1 MRRIS
6 MLVLGALVLAFG
18 QVPPMNGEDHTVQ
31 QLTKL
36 KKQWSEA
43 EVNRD
48 VAFLDKLYA
57 DDLEIGTSQGDVLS
71 KQQMLERV
79 KDPDH
84 KWDQVDSDHIQV
96 RVYGNVAIMTDQT
109 TVRGV
114 DKGKPFGGLYRFVR
128 VFVKQKGSWR
138 AVLAQAT
145 PLKQ

>member
-6 MLVLGALVLAFG
+6 IVILGALVLALG
-18 QVPPMNGEDHTVQ
+18 QVTRVNAEDAVQ

-48 VAFLDKLYA
+48 VGFLDKLYA

-71 KQQMLERV
+71 KGQMMARV

-96 RVYGNVAIMTDQT
+96 RVYGNVAVMTDQT

-114 DKGKPFGGLYRFVR
+114 DKGKPFGGLYRFIR
-128 VFVKQKGSWR
+128 VFVMQQGRWR
-138 AVLAQAT
+138 VVLAQAT

>member
-6 MLVLGALVLAFG
+6 IMVLGALVLALS
-18 QVPPMNGEDHTVQ
+18 QVPRMNAEDDTVQ
-31 QLTKL
+31 QLAKL
-36 KKQWSEA
+36 KKQWGEA

-57 DDLEIGTSQGDVLS
+57 DDLEIGTSQGDVLT
-71 KQQMLERV
+71 KQQMMERV

-96 RVYGNVAIMTDQT
+96 RVFGNVAIMTDQT

-128 VFVKQKGSWR
+128 VFVKQQGRWR
-138 AVLAQAT
+138 VVLAQAT